1 MSSTKSSVAYHE
13 RMANNGMDIDVDV
26 SPTLF
31 YEEEQEKA
39 LWVSKVV
46 EHPTNMRLQGD
57 SLIVPELTPQH
68 VIPQWGPIMYN
79 EDNNVINI

>member
-39 LWVSKVV
+39 L
-46 EHPTNMRLQGD
+46 
-57 SLIVPELTPQH
+57 
-68 VIPQWGPIMYN
+68 
-79 EDNNVINI
+79 